1 MNMFEEIEKEKLDL
15 PKMKTIQK
23 EVDEVELNIYQ
34 KLIIVIFIFC
44 VFLGIVFG
52 NLFPVC
58 GNSAALYSGE
68 CLTNEFNISLMLFI
82 WFTSFIVCLFMFMI
96 GHVIS
101 LLDSINKKIKR

>member
-34 KLIIVIFIFC
+34 KLTIVIFIFC

-58 GNSAALYSGE
+58 GDVLCSRFVS
-68 CLTNEFNISLMLFI
+68 
-82 WFTSFIVCLFMFMI
+82 VR
-96 GHVIS
+96 
-101 LLDSINKKIKR
+101 LLCF